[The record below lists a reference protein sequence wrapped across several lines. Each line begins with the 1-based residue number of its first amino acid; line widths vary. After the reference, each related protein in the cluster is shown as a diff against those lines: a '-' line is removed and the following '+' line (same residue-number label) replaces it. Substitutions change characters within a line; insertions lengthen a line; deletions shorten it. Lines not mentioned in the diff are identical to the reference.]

1 VADPGGVR
9 WALVGTNGYAR
20 RTCAPAFAE
29 VARARLVG
37 VASADRSRARAFAGE
52 LGAPVAAAS
61 VAELCASE
69 EIDAVWIASPSYLH
83 YDHGA
88 IAIAAGKHVLL
99 EKPLALS
106 SQEAWKL
113 VSLAAEQGLIL
124 ATGYQARY
132 VPAHIRMRE
141 LIADGA
147 IGVPVLARTFYGMHR
162 PGPPRTW
169 RQHRETARWGTLAD
183 IGTHHLD
190 LLRMLLG
197 EVATAA
203 GYTAHRTGRETEDT
217 ATAVL
222 RFASGAVG
230 SLTATS
236 VTANPSTVVEVHGT
250 EGAVMATGTSP
261 EGQGTATLLRPGA
274 GPRDITGPTPPSAVA
289 QLETVTGVIA
299 GDPAA
304 YATGADGARN
314 VEILEQ
320 ITS

>member
-1 VADPGGVR
+1 VTDPGGVR

-29 VARARLVG
+29 VSRARLVG
-37 VASADRSRARAFAGE
+37 VASADKSRARAFADE
-52 LGAPVAAAS
+52 LGVSIAAAS
-61 VAELCASE
+61 LAELCARE
-69 EIDAVWIASPSYLH
+69 EVDAVWIASPSYLH

-88 IAIAAGKHVLL
+88 VALAAGKHVLL

-113 VSLAAEQGLIL
+113 VSLAAEQGVTL

-132 VPAHIRMRE
+132 VPAHIRMKE
-141 LIADGA
+141 LLEDGA
-147 IGVPVLARTFYGMHR
+147 IGIPVLARTLYGMHR

-197 EVATAA
+197 EVAAA
-203 GYTAHRTGRETEDT
+203 TGYTAHRTARETEDT

-222 RFASGAVG
+222 RFTSGVIG

-250 EGAVMATGTSP
+250 EGAIVATGTSP
-261 EGQGTATLLRPGA
+261 DGQGKATLLRPGTS
-274 GPRDITGPTPPSAVA
+274 PRDITGPTPLSAVA

-299 GDPAA
+299 GDPEA

>member
-1 VADPGGVR
+1 MADPGVVR
-9 WALVGTNGYAR
+9 WALAGTNGYAR

-37 VASADRSRARAFAGE
+37 VASADRSRAHAFAGE
-52 LGAPVAAAS
+52 LGVPIAAAS
-61 VAELCASE
+61 LAELCARE
-69 EIDAVWIASPSYLH
+69 EVDAVWIASPSYLH

-88 IAIAAGKHVLL
+88 VALAAGKHVLL

-113 VSLAAEQGLIL
+113 VSLAAERGVTL

-141 LIADGA
+141 LITDGA

-169 RQHRETARWGTLAD
+169 RQHRQTARWGTLAD

-197 EVATAA
+197 EVAAAA
-203 GYTAHRTGRETEDT
+203 GYTAHRTGRQTEDT

-222 RFASGAVG
+222 EFASGVIG

-236 VTANPSTVVEVHGT
+236 VTAIPSTVVEVLGT
-250 EGAVMATGTSP
+250 EGTVVAAGTSP
-261 EGQGTATLLRPGA
+261 DGQGKATLLRRGA
-274 GPRDITGPTPPSAVA
+274 DPEDITGATPLSAVA
-289 QLETVTGVIA
+289 QLATVTGVIA